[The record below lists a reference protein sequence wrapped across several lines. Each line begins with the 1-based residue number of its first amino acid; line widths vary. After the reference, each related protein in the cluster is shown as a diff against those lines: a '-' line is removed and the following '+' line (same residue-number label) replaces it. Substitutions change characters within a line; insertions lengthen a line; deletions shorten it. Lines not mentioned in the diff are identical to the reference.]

1 MPARDT
7 SADSAAR
14 FGDGWSEVIRE
25 PFIKTLDDAIDPDGL
40 YQRHRSGLYVPRRP
54 LRGADLFCGCGGFSL
69 GMQQAGIDMVAA
81 VEWDPWA
88 TITYLSNLG
97 SRAGCAVA
105 YVSEDDRKRLFKALN
120 GKRGSARKTGWI
132 APADPK
138 TSGWIGAHNP
148 NRDGSGCRAMIMGD
162 AAQVTG
168 DTIRETLAAVGE
180 SPEIDVVCG
189 GPPCQGMSKAG
200 KQDPADPRNNL
211 TLEFWRIAAELGARA
226 VVMENV
232 PPLLTE
238 KKFRPL
244 FDATVEREVAAGYT
258 IVANVLDAVNF
269 GVPQRRRRAFV
280 VGTRD
285 GAAFQFPMPVTW
297 SFGAGP
303 GIERWSFLDRDDQT
317 ADELRRTKSG
327 QQSLFADAPDAP
339 DDIDDDPPLTDLE
352 VR

>member
-1 MPARDT
+1 MIA
-7 SADSAAR
+7 
-14 FGDGWSEVIRE
+14 
-25 PFIKTLDDAIDPDGL
+25 LDDEIDPHGL
-40 YQRHRSGLYVPRRP
+40 YQQHRSGLYVPRRP
-54 LRGADLFCGCGGFSL
+54 PRGVDLFCGCGGFSL

-81 VEWDPWA
+81 VEWEPWA
-88 TITYLSNLG
+88 IITYLSNLG
-97 SRAGCAVA
+97 SRAGCAVS
-105 YVSEDDRKRLFKALN
+105 YVSDGDRARLFKALN
-120 GKRGSARKTGWI
+120 GKRGKPGKTGWI

-168 DTIRETLAAVGE
+168 DTIRKALAAVGE

-200 KQDPADPRNNL
+200 RQRPEDPRNNL
-211 TLEFWRIAAELGARA
+211 TLEFWRIAAELGARC

-238 KKFRPL
+238 TKFRPL
-244 FDATVEREVAAGYT
+244 FEEIVERAVAAGYT
-258 IVANVLDAVNF
+258 IVANVLDAANY

-285 GAAFQFPMPVTW
+285 GAAFQFPMPATW
-297 SFGAGP
+297 AFGAGP
-303 GIERWSFLDRDDQT
+303 GIERWSFLDRDDT
-317 ADELRRTKSG
+317 HADELRRTKSS
-327 QQSLFADAPDAP
+327 QRRLFV
-339 DDIDDDPPLTDLE
+339 DDDRE
-352 VR
+352 VE